1 MLTNQLQTCRGFH
14 QHRLVLQAQLCRS
27 FESPSIADPTPCCHT
42 QRKLTATTRT
52 PLRPTSPAAIHH
64 QNFPK
69 FLREITIDSP
79 AHLPLSSLKLPKARL
94 FPKASRGR
102 VSTLFCSGYILQA
115 PRASSAGGFGSCSAF
130 LPQRH
135 ILGDFLARLS

>member
-1 MLTNQLQTCRGFH
+1 MLTNQLQTRRGFH

-27 FESPSIADPTPCCHT
+27 FESPSIADPTPHHHT

-52 PLRPTSPAAIHH
+52 TLRPTSPAAIHH

-69 FLREITIDSP
+69 FLRQITIDSP

-102 VSTLFCSGYILQA
+102 VGTLFCSGYVLQA
-115 PRASSAGGFGSCSAF
+115 PRASSAGGYGELLCFSAAAPHPGGF
-130 LPQRH
+130 PC
-135 ILGDFLARLS
+135 